1 MKSLF
6 ALTAAAALLA
16 ACGNDASTSS
26 KPQTDSVPVA
36 VIDTLDRFDTI
47 TANGYTIM
55 LLPAT
60 EADFNVRDA
69 SEWRI
74 PCGENMGEKHFECM
88 SKWLKTQLETDSAF
102 VSRPDS
108 LTLRIK
114 LSKNGELLF
123 RDTLYTEGGEGSTR
137 MNEYAGKLYG
147 LPWVVVGRTYYEA
160 FDAAIYNL
168 NTGQEV
174 PLHYYPVLSPQKNWL
189 LVYNFDLEAGYTFN
203 GLQLVN
209 LNGNNA
215 TPVFE
220 KLYERWGPT
229 NVKWVSA
236 NEAVIEQSIVDYSSP
251 EYKMIKYY
259 ARLVIKENK

>member
-6 ALTAAAALLA
+6 ALTAAAALFA

-36 VIDTLDRFDTI
+36 IVDTLDRFDTI

-88 SKWLKTQLETDSAF
+88 SKWLKTQLVTDSAF

-108 LTLRIK
+108 VTLRIK
-114 LSKNGELLF
+114 LNKGGELLL

-137 MNEYAGKLYG
+137 MNEYVGKLYG
-147 LPWVVVGRTYYEA
+147 LPWVVVGRSYYEA

-174 PLHYYPVLSPQKNWL
+174 PLYYYPALSPQKNWL
-189 LVYNFDLEAGYTFN
+189 LVYNYDLEAGYTFN

-209 LNGNNA
+209 LNGDKA
-215 TPVFE
+215 ITIFE
-220 KLYERWGPT
+220 KAYEKWGAT

-236 NEAVIEQSIVDYSSP
+236 NEAIVEQSVPDYSSP
-251 EYKMIKYY
+251 TYATKKYY
-259 ARLVIKENK
+259 ARLVIKEN